1 MASTLKELRERGGEK
16 LGYSVWTELRIV
28 LENDGTEVEDE
39 NYFQTM
45 DRDTIFLLLCPGER
59 WLPPGVEAL
68 RAAITAIPRIVCDAI
83 NSMELIDK
91 QPSWK
96 IMDNK
101 GRVTVV
107 LHWDQRDI
115 RRPSEGRGRPGGRP
129 EAVWRV
135 EVVSQEVQTTAD
147 QTTAS
152 LTSTSVP
159 RTPRAKL
166 TLEGLGPRPPSRMLP
181 KAVDEAREEEEK
193 EVSPEHDHSLC
204 DFHCSTL
211 HEKGAQIQVNKSV
224 ATSPIQEVPEGGAAA
239 PATAVAAGPSGIST
253 QKKGSAKGHVRF
265 MDVTQESK
273 IPPAQDESE
282 SDTENTANEE
292 EQLSERYLLLVDQ
305 LSLEQNRHLSIKDIG
320 VILERLNSKIVDV
333 DRLERERES
342 TDVHNWTI
350 KATIRGEVLREIGV
364 VYNGQYYGIME
375 HPGYF

>member
-1 MASTLKELRERGGEK
+1 
-16 LGYSVWTELRIV
+16 
-28 LENDGTEVEDE
+28 
-39 NYFQTM
+39 
-45 DRDTIFLLLCPGER
+45 
-59 WLPPGVEAL
+59 
-68 RAAITAIPRIVCDAI
+68 
-83 NSMELIDK
+83 MELIDK

-115 RRPSEGRGRPGGRP
+115 RRSADGRARPGDR

-135 EVVSQEVQTTAD
+135 EVVSQEVQTADTA
-147 QTTAS
+147 
-152 LTSTSVP
+152 TSTDETVSAIP
-159 RTPRAKL
+159 RTKL
-166 TLEGLGPRPPSRMLP
+166 TLEGLGPRPSSRMLP
-181 KAVDEAREEEEK
+181 QTEGKDK
-193 EVSPEHDHSLC
+193 ETSPEHDHSLC
-204 DFHCSTL
+204 DFHCSAL

-224 ATSPIQEVPEGGAAA
+224 ATSPIQEVPEGTAI
-239 PATAVAAGPSGIST
+239 ATATATPSVGPV
-253 QKKGSAKGHVRF
+253 KKGTTKGHVRF
-265 MDVTQESK
+265 LDEAEETK
-273 IPPAQDESE
+273 IPAQEESE

-305 LSLEQNRHLSIKDIG
+305 LSLEQNRHLSVKDIG
-320 VILERLNSKIVDV
+320 IILERLSSKIVDV

-364 VYNGQYYGIME
+364 IYNGQYYGIME

>member
-181 KAVDEAREEEEK
+181 KAVEEAREEEEK
-193 EVSPEHDHSLC
+193 E
-204 DFHCSTL
+204 
-211 HEKGAQIQVNKSV
+211 VNKSV

-364 VYNGQYYGIME
+364 IYNGQYYGIME

>member
-1 MASTLKELRERGGEK
+1 MLILLWFLNFGVLCDKQKFRKSTSLSS
-16 LGYSVWTELRIV
+16 YPFICT
-28 LENDGTEVEDE
+28 
-39 NYFQTM
+39 
-45 DRDTIFLLLCPGER
+45 
-59 WLPPGVEAL
+59 
-68 RAAITAIPRIVCDAI
+68 AITAIPRIVCEAI

-115 RRPSEGRGRPGGRP
+115 RRSADGRSQPADR

-135 EVVSQEVQTTAD
+135 EVLSQEVQTADTA
-147 QTTAS
+147 
-152 LTSTSVP
+152 TSTDESVSS
-159 RTPRAKL
+159 TPRAKL
-166 TLEGLGPRPPSRMLP
+166 TLEGLGPRPSSRMLP
-181 KAVDEAREEEEK
+181 QAEGKDNET
-193 EVSPEHDHSLC
+193 SPDHDHSLC
-204 DFHCSTL
+204 DFHCSAL

-224 ATSPIQEVPEGGAAA
+224 ATSPIQEVPEGTAI
-239 PATAVAAGPSGIST
+239 ATATATSVTGGT
-253 QKKGSAKGHVRF
+253 LKKGTGKGQHVRF
-265 MDVTQESK
+265 SDQ
-273 IPPAQDESE
+273 PPETKAQDESE

-292 EQLSERYLLLVDQ
+292 EQLSERYLLLIDN
-305 LSLEQNRHLSIKDIG
+305 LSLEQNRHLTVKDIG
-320 VILERLNSKIVDV
+320 IILERLSSKIVDV

-364 VYNGQYYGIME
+364 IYNGQYYGIME